1 MTERGFYLLH
11 RPVITESAEA
21 KKIRIVYDAS
31 AKVCQTSA
39 SLKECLETGL
49 PLQNRLWSILICSRL
64 DLYYFVVT

>member
-1 MTERGFYLLH
+1 MTERVFYLLH

-39 SLKECLETGL
+39 SLKECLEYI
-49 PLQNRLWSILICSRL
+49 NM
-64 DLYYFVVT
+64 F